1 MNSDNEDETER
12 LKKENDLKEN
22 YKVNSR
28 PDVPDESQ
36 RDGKIRKTR
45 VPKKDQALAEF
56 EEKYKQIE
64 TGLNMFISIGMDFFA
79 ERMPKKIPVT
89 QTEKEFFS
97 ASLETVLKKYKSSM
111 IEYIP
116 EIMLIAS
123 ASVFIIPRMVKTP
136 SSKPEKVNFEIDKKP
151 DVIT

>member
-1 MNSDNEDETER
+1 MNSDSDDESER
-12 LKKENDLKEN
+12 LKKEQELKDS
-22 YKVNSR
+22 YKNMQTTTV
-28 PDVPDESQ
+28 EEQ
-36 RDGKIRKTR
+36 KIRKSR
-45 VPKKDQALAEF
+45 VPKKDAELLAF

-64 TGLNMFISIGMDFFA
+64 TGLNMFVSMGMDFLA

-116 EIMLIAS
+116 EIMLAAS

-136 SSKPEKVNFEIDKKP
+136 PVKIQGTEEKEKEN
-151 DVIT
+151 VITQRT